1 MILFFPF
8 SDEDVESVQ
17 QKNANK
23 RFTASKKPLTQE
35 IIKGT
40 LLSIAD
46 QMVGTI
52 AEVIQENAEHDK
64 HGIFLLLDVT
74 ILPINK
80 SRVCLKP
87 CEVGWL

>member
-1 MILFFPF
+1 LEFRNKRQSFNIY
-8 SDEDVESVQ
+8 
-17 QKNANK
+17 ANK

-74 ILPINK
+74 ILPITK

>member
-1 MILFFPF
+1 M
-8 SDEDVESVQ
+8 
-17 QKNANK
+17 
-23 RFTASKKPLTQE
+23 
-35 IIKGT
+35 IKGT

-74 ILPINK
+74 ILPITK
-80 SRVCLKP
+80 SRVCLIP
-87 CEVGWL
+87 CEVGWF